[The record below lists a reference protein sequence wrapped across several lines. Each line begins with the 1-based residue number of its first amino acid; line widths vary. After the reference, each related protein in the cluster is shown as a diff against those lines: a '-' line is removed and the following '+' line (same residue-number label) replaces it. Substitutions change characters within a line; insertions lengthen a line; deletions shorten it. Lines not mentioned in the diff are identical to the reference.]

1 MQNRIDDQLWNL
13 RLSVDKN
20 KVNEPYSD
28 WVLFA
33 ISRYIKSGKASR
45 IFEKAF
51 VEYDADRFVDLIHK
65 CLKGDKSDEGIICT
79 CKRVFNCQ

>member
-1 MQNRIDDQLWNL
+1 MQNKIDDQLWNL
-13 RLSVDKN
+13 RLSVEKN
-20 KVNEPYSD
+20 KGREPYSD

-45 IFEKAF
+45 IFEKSF
-51 VEYDADRFVDLIHK
+51 VEYDPNHFTDLIHK
-65 CLKGDKSDEGIICT
+65 CLKGDKSDDGIIRT